1 MHWGWAVAEG
11 SASDQEKT
19 EDPTAKRLADTR
31 DKGQVPRSREL
42 ATALVML
49 AGAGMLVGGGSVQ
62 ASRLTEQWRRGLV
75 VPRELLYAPESM
87 GLALGDAVMDA
98 LLTLAPLLLATLVA
112 AVAAP
117 ALLGGLLFSGSALR
131 PDFSRL
137 DPLRGFT
144 RVFGAA
150 GLIELGKALL
160 KVLVVGGVAA
170 GVAWQLVPDTLALG
184 RLPVEVAIGRGAW
197 LLAVAMLMLS
207 GGLLLV
213 AAVDAPLEWWRHR
226 RALRMSR
233 EEIREEMKE
242 TDGRPEVK
250 SRIRQLQRQFAR
262 ARMLADV
269 PKADVVVVNP
279 THYAVALQYDPKS
292 MRAPRVLA
300 KGRDLVALEIRRLAT
315 DAGVAV
321 VEAPP
326 LARALHASAR
336 LGGEVPPG
344 LYLAVAQVLSYV
356 FQVRDLVRRHGRAA
370 ASSLRAPNPAV
381 DASMLPPVPEEEAGL
396 P

>member
-1 MHWGWAVAEG
+1 MAEG

-19 EDPTAKRLADTR
+19 EQPTAKRLTDAR
-31 DKGQVPRSREL
+31 NKGQVPRSREL
-42 ATALVML
+42 ATALVVL

-62 ASRLTEQWRRGLV
+62 AARLAGQWRRGLTL
-75 VPRELLYAPESM
+75 PREILYSPDSM
-87 GLALGDAVMDA
+87 GLALGQATIEAV
-98 LLTLAPLLLATLVA
+98 LTLAPLLLVTLVA

-117 ALLGGLLFSGSALR
+117 ALLGGLLFSGAALR

-150 GLIELGKALL
+150 GLVELGKALL
-160 KVLVVGGVAA
+160 KVLVVGGVAVA
-170 GVAWQLVPDTLALG
+170 VAWQLVPDTLALG
-184 RLPVEVAIGRGAW
+184 GLPVEAAIGRGAW
-197 LLAVAMLMLS
+197 LLAMALLLLS

-250 SRIRQLQRQFAR
+250 SRVRQLQRQFAR

-269 PKADVVVVNP
+269 PRADVVVVNP
-279 THYAVALQYDPKS
+279 THYAVALQYDAQK

-300 KGRDLVALEIRRLAT
+300 KGRDLVALEIRRLAAG
-315 DAGVAV
+315 AGVAV

-326 LARALHASAR
+326 LARALYANVR
-336 LGGEVPPG
+336 LGGDVPPA
-344 LYLAVAQVLSYV
+344 LYVAVAQVLSHV
-356 FQVRDLVRRHGRAA
+356 FQVRELVRRHGAWAA
-370 ASSLRAPNPAV
+370 RGLRAPNPSVDPSLLPATAV
-381 DASMLPPVPEEEAGL
+381 AEEV
-396 P
+396 